1 MNEIGQVMGATV
13 TDIVEILVRAGGS
26 MVALVEELEAGH
38 AGPWVRYVAARLGGG
53 AA

>member
-1 MNEIGQVMGATV
+1 MNEIEQVMGATV

-26 MVALVEELEAGH
+26 MVEELEAGH